1 MTTDDILQR
10 LEGVRPRGAG
20 RWVSRCPSH
29 NDHTPSLS
37 VSEGDRGLLIRCW
50 AGCEL
55 SAICE
60 AIGVKPK
67 DLFYD
72 AGGPVDRDAIRRNQN
87 RRRAAQARKRASGK
101 RADAFREAET
111 VIRAA
116 TNLDISEWS
125 DEQLDAAMNAVCD
138 ARALLEREET
148 DAARHDPISA

>member
-1 MTTDDILQR
+1 MTTDDLLQR

-20 RWVSRCPSH
+20 RWVSRCPAH

-67 DLFYD
+67 NLFYD
-72 AGGPVDRDAIRRNQN
+72 TGGPVDRDAIRRNQN
-87 RRRAAQARKRASGK
+87 RRRAAQAMQRASGK
-101 RADAFREAET
+101 RADAFREAEA

-116 TNLDISEWS
+116 TNLDISKWS
-125 DEQLDAAMNAVCD
+125 GEQLDAVLNRVCD
-138 ARALLEREET
+138 ARDLLLREGT
-148 DAARHDPISA
+148 DATQHELVEA